1 MGRVIDNKLLIVQ
14 SLSVFKYFME
24 TKISSIFGFFLVFP
38 MKKSELCFFF
48 SLLQITFYEEKNFQ
62 GRSYECSTDCSD
74 IHMHLNRCNS
84 CRVDNGCFVVY
95 DRPNFLGNQVFL
107 RRGDYPDFQRMGS
120 MTGMM
125 GIAMMD
131 NIRSCRMIP
140 MVGYRIRRVLLR
152 AFGSLRY

>member
-1 MGRVIDNKLLIVQ
+1 M
-14 SLSVFKYFME
+14 
-24 TKISSIFGFFLVFP
+24 
-38 MKKSELCFFF
+38 
-48 SLLQITFYEEKNFQ
+48 LQITFYEEKNFQ

-107 RRGDYPDFQRMGS
+107 RRGDYPDLQRMGS
-120 MTGMM
+120 LTGTM
-125 GIAMMD
+125 GMAMMD

-140 MVGYRIRRVLLR
+140 MVGYRIR
-152 AFGSLRY
+152 